1 MHRGGRIRRFL
12 VRLDGG
18 GRRDGIFIFILQ
30 TFLETVDTLEQ
41 GFEDVCFGAA
51 FFGDGI
57 VDAWALKDL
66 ACFTARTHTIAFD
79 LSLSTWF
86 AVHGLARFGSDSAG
100 SKPVDTDGGAR
111 NNRRHDDLMIDRI
124 GTEKRIGQD
133 IGKTET
139 AEKEGK
145 KEAEEEGEE
154 EEKKEEKDED
164 QLN

>member
-57 VDAWALKDL
+57 YDNFSRVHDRDRGMRRDTVDAWALKDL

-79 LSLSTWF
+79 LSLST
-86 AVHGLARFGSDSAG
+86 
-100 SKPVDTDGGAR
+100 
-111 NNRRHDDLMIDRI
+111 
-124 GTEKRIGQD
+124 
-133 IGKTET
+133 
-139 AEKEGK
+139 
-145 KEAEEEGEE
+145 
-154 EEKKEEKDED
+154 
-164 QLN
+164 